1 MKKIGFVDFYISEW
15 HANNYPMWIKEAA
28 EKLGV
33 EYQVSYAWAEE
44 EISPLDGVSTGEWC
58 EKMGVEHCQSLS
70 ELCEKSDVIV
80 ILAPTNPEKHLEY
93 AKAVLPYGKRTYI
106 DKTFAPNLEIAKEI
120 FAVGEKY
127 GTPFFSSSALRYS
140 DEVAE
145 IKDAKNIVLNGG
157 GSNLEEYVIHLV
169 EMAVSLLKSPAR
181 RVKVDCFGK
190 QRICNVITENGAK
203 AAMVY
208 SPAITYSVI
217 AENSEGEVVHKAVKS
232 AFFVNLIADM
242 LRFFEDGIVSFD
254 VQETLEVMRLRDG
267 ILKADKAEGE
277 WIELN

>member
-1 MKKIGFVDFYISEW
+1 MKHIGFVDYYISEW
-15 HANNYPMWIKEAA
+15 HANNYPAWFKEAA
-28 EKLGV
+28 EKLGL
-33 EYQVSYAWAEE
+33 EYQVSYVWAEKD
-44 EISPLDGVSTGEWC
+44 ISPVDGVSTDEWC
-58 EKMGVEHCQSLS
+58 EKMGVERCQSLS

-120 FAVGEKY
+120 FDIGEKY

-140 DEVAE
+140 EELTE
-145 IKDAKNIVLNGG
+145 IKDAKNIILNGG

-169 EMAVSLLKSPAR
+169 EMTVSLLKSSAR
-181 RVKVDCFGK
+181 KVKVDYFGK

-203 AAMVY
+203 AAIVY
-208 SPAITYSVI
+208 SPALSYSVTV
-217 AENSEGEVVHKAVKS
+217 ENSEGEIVHKAVTS

-242 LRFFEDGIVSFD
+242 LRFFEDGTVSFD
-254 VQETLEVMRLRDG
+254 VQETLEVIRLRDG
-267 ILKADKAEGE
+267 ILKADQSEGE
-277 WIELN
+277 WIEL